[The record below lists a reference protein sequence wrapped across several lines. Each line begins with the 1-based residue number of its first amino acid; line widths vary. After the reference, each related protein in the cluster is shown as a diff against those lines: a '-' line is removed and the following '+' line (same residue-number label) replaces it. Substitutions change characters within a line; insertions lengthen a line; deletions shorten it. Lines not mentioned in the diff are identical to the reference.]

1 MMIFIMLSKPKIK
14 PILCIAIMLIGL
26 SVLAQA
32 QQTDVDQAIREIN
45 RPLSEEIK
53 EKLKPSLLKPPEIFP
68 PPQPKPDEGPRFSIK
83 KIKLTGIE
91 SFSPDHFDA
100 IKKSYEERD
109 VSFAELNNL
118 TKEIAQEYLRHGILA
133 TCFIPQQKIQDGI
146 FAIQVVEARMGVLH
160 INEHKYFKQNRI
172 NYYWKLRKEEIVK
185 YPTILQ
191 SLSLINKNP
200 DREAKAIFHK
210 GTQPKTTDVTLDV
223 KTNFPMHF
231 SYGLD
236 NEGVTSTG
244 KNRMNLGVRH
254 NNFIG
259 LDDTLLS
266 GYLFGKDFNGI
277 YTYHSIP
284 ITNFGTTLVYGHS
297 YSKAAPKKEF
307 EASGIHAMARD
318 ITVALHQ
325 DLFRE
330 GQPAGEVHLELD
342 AKDNTTIENSG
353 TTIRDRL
360 RVIRLGFDLLSRK
373 FNQATYLIT
382 EISQGIN
389 GLGARRLNSFS
400 SREAE
405 NVFTKLN
412 VTFQFRHPLLFGLQG
427 NTQIKGQVA
436 STRLTPEEGFYLGG
450 ISSVRGYPSGDFLA
464 DDALQTN
471 TELLLPAFF
480 IPDSLPMPFSKKS
493 FKDNVTFITFLDYG
507 WGNKRDHLTNEKDT
521 ANLMST
527 GAGLRILILDKA
539 ILRLEWGF
547 PIGDA
552 TITEGGNSRFHF
564 SIDFEM

>member
-1 MMIFIMLSKPKIK
+1 MRRKQE
-14 PILCIAIMLIGL
+14 IAIFPCLIVWLFGL
-26 SVLAQA
+26 PALVQA
-32 QQTDVDQAIREIN
+32 QTADVGQAIREIN
-45 RPLSEEIK
+45 RPIK
-53 EKLKPSLLKPPEIFP
+53 EQIEKKLNP
-68 PPQPKPDEGPRFSIK
+68 PPSPAPPILPLPPQLPVEGSRFFIK
-83 KIKLTGIE
+83 TIRLTGIE
-91 SFSPDHFDA
+91 SFPPDQFDA
-100 IKKSYEERD
+100 VKKKYEERE
-109 VSFAELNNL
+109 VSFAELNIL
-118 TKEIAQEYLRHGILA
+118 TREITQEYLRHGILA
-133 TCFIPQQKIQDGI
+133 TCLVPQQKVNDGTFTI
-146 FAIQVVEARMGVLH
+146 RVVEARMGELH
-160 INEHKYFKQNRI
+160 VQEHKYFRKNRTEH
-172 NYYWKLRKEEIVK
+172 YWKLREGEIVK
-185 YPTILQ
+185 YSTILE

-200 DREAKAIFHK
+200 DREAKALFHK
-210 GTQPKTTDVTLDV
+210 GARPQTTDVTLDV
-223 KTNFPMHF
+223 ETNFPLHLN
-231 SYGLD
+231 YGFD

-244 KNRMNLGVRH
+244 KNRTNLGVRH
-254 NNFIG
+254 NNFLG

-266 GYLFGKDFNGI
+266 GYLLGKDFDGI

-284 ITNFGTTLVYGHS
+284 ITNFGTSLVYGHS

-307 EASGIHAMARD
+307 ETSGIRAKARD
-318 ITVALHQ
+318 ITVGLHQ

-330 GQPAGEVHLELD
+330 GHSAGEVHIELD

-353 TTIRDRL
+353 TISRDRL
-360 RVIRLGFDLLSRK
+360 RVIRMGCDILSRT
-373 FNQATYLIT
+373 FNRAVYLIT

-427 NTQIKGQVA
+427 NTQIKGQTA

-464 DDALQTN
+464 DDALQSN

-493 FKDNVTFITFLDYG
+493 FKDNITFVTFFDYG
-507 WGNKRDHLTNEKDT
+507 WGNKRNVLTNEKDT

-527 GAGLRILILDKA
+527 GAGLRILLLDKA

-547 PIGDA
+547 PVGDPA
-552 TITEGGNSRFHF
+552 ITESGKSRFHF
-564 SIDFEM
+564 SLDFEM